1 MLPRCMQMVEVL
13 HVDVIVY
20 DYEGYGFSDGCHTE
34 DALFRDIEAVFAYAL
49 GCYYPDSI
57 FLYGESSTL
66 FSHSLCVVGS
76 VGVCHVAAKISQ
88 MQRQLQRQLQRQ
100 SHSKLHSKSHSKS
113 HSKTRRQRAPTA
125 MEEVEGGIE
134 LDPTPSCASAQR
146 QVMRA
151 YHIAHFHGNAEGDTS
166 PAPTES
172 SLSVISNSDS
182 TTASGPPTLHRT
194 DLLGFSFFTS
204 EHINPALV
212 SAHEIAALFVEEG
225 RKRFRQGGFQIGGV
239 ILHSALLSGAR
250 AVFSCNP
257 LLCIDRFDN
266 SHNAKKITVG
276 MKRGTHP

>member
-1 MLPRCMQMVEVL
+1 M
-13 HVDVIVY
+13 
-20 DYEGYGFSDGCHTE
+20 
-34 DALFRDIEAVFAYAL
+34 
-49 GCYYPDSI
+49 
-57 FLYGESSTL
+57 
-66 FSHSLCVVGS
+66 
-76 VGVCHVAAKISQ
+76 AAKISQ

-100 SHSKLHSKSHSKS
+100 SHSKS
-113 HSKTRRQRAPTA
+113 HSKTRRRRAPTA
-125 MEEVEGGIE
+125 MEEMEGGIE

-151 YHIAHFHGNAEGDTS
+151 YHIAHFHGNAEGDMS
-166 PAPTES
+166 PTPTES
-172 SLSVISNSDS
+172 SLSVVSDSDS

-212 SAHEIAALFVEEG
+212 SACEIAALFVEEG
-225 RKRFRQGGFQIGGV
+225 RKRFRQGGLQIGGV

-250 AVFSCNP
+250 TVFSCNP

>member
-1 MLPRCMQMVEVL
+1 MQMVEVL

-20 DYEGYGFSDGCHTE
+20 DYEGYGFSDGYHTE

-88 MQRQLQRQLQRQ
+88 MQRQLQRQSHSK

-113 HSKTRRQRAPTA
+113 HSKTRRRRAPTA

-172 SLSVISNSDS
+172 SLSVISNSGS
-182 TTASGPPTLHRT
+182 TAASGPPTLHRT

-225 RKRFRQGGFQIGGV
+225 RKRFRQGGLQIGGV

-276 MKRGTHP
+276 VKRGTHP

>member
-1 MLPRCMQMVEVL
+1 
-13 HVDVIVY
+13 
-20 DYEGYGFSDGCHTE
+20 
-34 DALFRDIEAVFAYAL
+34 
-49 GCYYPDSI
+49 
-57 FLYGESSTL
+57 
-66 FSHSLCVVGS
+66 
-76 VGVCHVAAKISQ
+76 
-88 MQRQLQRQLQRQ
+88 
-100 SHSKLHSKSHSKS
+100 
-113 HSKTRRQRAPTA
+113 
-125 MEEVEGGIE
+125 MEEMEGGIE

-151 YHIAHFHGNAEGDTS
+151 YHIAHFHGNVEGDTS

-212 SAHEIAALFVEEG
+212 SACEIAAFFVEEG

>member
-49 GCYYPDSI
+49 GCYCPGSI

-66 FSHSLCVVGS
+66 FFQSLCVVGS
-76 VGVCHVAAKISQ
+76 VGVCHVAARISQ
-88 MQRQLQRQLQRQ
+88 MQKQLQRQSRSK
-100 SHSKLHSKSHSKS
+100 SHSKLHSKR
-113 HSKTRRQRAPTA
+113 RRQRAPTA
-125 MEEVEGGIE
+125 IEEMEGGIE
-134 LDPTPSCASAQR
+134 LYATPSCATVQR

-151 YHIAHFHGNAEGDTS
+151 YHISHFHGNAEGNTS

-172 SLSVISNSDS
+172 SLSVVSDS
-182 TTASGPPTLHRT
+182 GSTAASGPPTLHRV

-276 MKRGTHP
+276 VKRGTHP